1 MKAWALGLALATSV
15 AAGAAHAATV
25 SGTFIIDIYNY
36 DAGHNSAEASATDAN
51 IASHTKLTT
60 ITYTGA
66 LDFKTD
72 TASGAPSIAE
82 FLNTGSGSY
91 TVPVGVD
98 LSSIVLSEGSGS
110 GASQQFGTT
119 TLFDIK
125 ATAFNAII
133 DGTGNISHDD
143 GITFFDD
150 GTPTASSAGPTTQI
164 ITPFTFDGGSFR
176 LIYAAANGDPSVLHV
191 EGTVVPLPATALLL
205 LSGLAGLLAM
215 TGLRKRV

>member
-25 SGTFIIDIYNY
+25 SGTFMIDIYNY

-51 IASHTKLTT
+51 ITSHTKLTT

-98 LSSIVLSEGSGS
+98 LSSYTLSRGAGSGDN
-110 GASQQFGTT
+110 QFGTT

-125 ATAFNAII
+125 ATAFNAIVS
-133 DGTGNISHDD
+133 GTGMISHDD
-143 GITFFDD
+143 GMTFFDD
-150 GTPTASSAGPTTQI
+150 NVETASSAGPTTQI
-164 ITPFTFDGGSFR
+164 TTPFTFDGGSFR

-215 TGLRKRV
+215 TGLRKRA